1 MAISG
6 QGGIQGGLGSQGGSG
21 AAGALEA
28 FLRLR
33 NNSREKFALPEIPAK
48 VPANTLAKTTPKA
61 PVQESVSAFAEA
73 KAGLL
78 KMAGQ
83 YQRNGAAE
91 KIQQGPKLGQIV
103 DFRA

>member
-1 MAISG
+1 MAVSG
-6 QGGIQGGLGSQGGSG
+6 QGSIQGGFGSQGGPG
-21 AAGALEA
+21 ATGALEA

-33 NNSREKFALPEIPAK
+33 NHSREKFALPESPAK
-48 VPANTLAKTTPKA
+48 AAAMKA
-61 PVQESVSAFAEA
+61 PVQESVAAFAEA

-83 YQRNGAAE
+83 YQRNGAVE
-91 KIQQGPKLGQIV
+91 KTQQGPKLGQIV